1 MNMLMKAGMNQMK
14 DQAQALIPSELQ
26 DKSEENPEQKDSK
39 SGKNKKIPKKPKKK
53 SPITK
58 PLVLKMYLIL
68 LFHTLLITILLFF
81 FEKSEKEFDMLT
93 LIVFLGCFAG
103 GFFLSLSVSNMKCLS
118 KGFMNYIIY
127 IILLAANIIAFL
139 CCSRLD
145 QILFEITC
153 TIFIIFDS
161 GSLIIVLFTSLV
173 KDTPSTFWLMIS
185 CSGGLILAIFVM
197 IKIYYD
203 NNKLYR
209 LLLLFVGCI
218 SFGVYESMN
227 YSALDVVIDTNTKE
241 PSPPSLVSLPF
252 ELNVCFIKVF
262 WYVIKG
268 LYTLCTMCCSLCPKK
283 RRRR

>member
-1 MNMLMKAGMNQMK
+1 MK

-26 DKSEENPEQKDSK
+26 DKSEDNPEQKDSK
-39 SGKNKKIPKKPKKK
+39 NDKNKKVPKKPKKK
-53 SPITK
+53 SPITRA
-58 PLVLKMYLIL
+58 LVLKMYSIL
-68 LFHTLLITILLFF
+68 FFHTLLITILLFV
-81 FEKSEKEFDMLT
+81 FEKSDKEFDLLT
-93 LIVFLGCFAG
+93 LIIFLGCFAG

-145 QILFEITC
+145 TSLFEITN
-153 TIFIIFDS
+153 TIFIIFDA
-161 GSLIIVLFTSLV
+161 GSLTIILFASLV
-173 KDTPSTFWLMIS
+173 KDTPSTFWLMLS
-185 CSGGLILAIFVM
+185 CSGGLIIAIFVM
-197 IKIYYD
+197 IKIYYSG
-203 NNKLYR
+203 KLYR
-209 LLLLFVGCI
+209 LLLLFVGCL

-227 YSALDVVIDTNTKE
+227 SNALNADIDKITKE

-262 WYVIKG
+262 WYIIKG
-268 LYTLCTMCCSLCPKK
+268 IYTLCTLCCSLCPKK

>member
-26 DKSEENPEQKDSK
+26 DKSEDNPEQKDSK
-39 SGKNKKIPKKPKKK
+39 SDKNKKVPKKPKKK
-53 SPITK
+53 SPITRA
-58 PLVLKMYLIL
+58 LVLKMYSIL
-68 LFHTLLITILLFF
+68 LFHTLLITILLFV
-81 FEKSEKEFDMLT
+81 FEKSDKEFDLLT
-93 LIVFLGCFAG
+93 LIIFLVCFAV

-118 KGFMNYIIY
+118 KSFMNYIIY

-145 QILFEITC
+145 QNLFEITN
-153 TIFIIFDS
+153 TILIIFDA
-161 GSLIIVLFTSLV
+161 GSLTIILFASLV
-173 KDTPSTFWLMIS
+173 KDTPSTFWLMLS
-185 CSGGLILAIFVM
+185 CSGGLIIAIFVM
-197 IKIYYD
+197 IKIYYT
-203 NNKLYR
+203 NKLYR
-209 LLLLFVGCI
+209 LLLLFVGCL

-227 YSALDVVIDTNTKE
+227 SNALNVDIDKITKE

-262 WYVIKG
+262 WYIIKG
-268 LYTLCTMCCSLCPKK
+268 IYTLCTMCCSLCPKK